1 MYQSHDSIYHSASCA
16 LFAKLISKFSF
27 DNTFLPVVF
36 ILGSIC
42 PLALKKKRGE
52 YILSGSL
59 PVEKGTETMFQAY
72 SDGSN

>member
-1 MYQSHDSIYHSASCA
+1 MWCRALPGPTEFKGHMYQSHDSIYHSASSA

-42 PLALKKKRGE
+42 LLAFKKKKE
-52 YILSGSL
+52 VNI
-59 PVEKGTETMFQAY
+59 F
-72 SDGSN
+72 

>member
-1 MYQSHDSIYHSASCA
+1 MP
-16 LFAKLISKFSF
+16 FS
-27 DNTFLPVVF
+27 L
-36 ILGSIC
+36 LK
-42 PLALKKKRGE
+42 KKKRGE

>member
-1 MYQSHDSIYHSASCA
+1 MYQSHDSIYHSASSA

-42 PLALKKKRGE
+42 LLALKKKE
-52 YILSGSL
+52 VNI
-59 PVEKGTETMFQAY
+59 F
-72 SDGSN
+72 